1 MNKKKVLLFSFAAL
15 LSGSAVTAQTGQWKL
30 AGNSLNGT
38 QKLGSTNNFGVDFFT
53 NNVKRMSLTNTGN
66 LRFNS
71 DQLSIQFPNPGSTPK
86 PMMFL
91 YESGS
96 SNKAR
101 MIMAYSS
108 GFPSFGLRTDGF
120 NKFDFTD
127 GINSALT
134 VDLGPDNVGVNTIS
148 PKTRLHV
155 LNGSSGVSP
164 IANTTI
170 TAENNTN
177 NYISVLTPSA
187 SESGVLFGNPGN
199 AASGGIVYNSFGS
212 SNGLQFRTNGNVKR
226 MALTKDGFLNIGPS
240 ANEDYIVQINQNGAL
255 GLDLLGNGTD
265 WEFFAGSAGLSLFVD
280 GGAGGAKGQFNRST
294 GVYSALSDERAKT
307 NIKPMANVLEK
318 ISRLKPASYQY
329 KNVKDQ
335 QEYDGFIAQEVMNVF
350 PNLVTHNAE
359 SKRNVDQYLLNYSGF
374 GVIAIKGIQ
383 ELMKRNEEK
392 DAKIDALQ
400 KQINELKA
408 IVLKGSLSS
417 TSSNATINT
426 SLTDASLEQNAPNP
440 FASATTIRY
449 TLPQK
454 FTTAQILITDKSGK
468 TIKQLNVSGTGKGVV
483 NVEASALSAS
493 TYNYSLVVDGKIIST
508 KQMVVTK

>member
-15 LSGSAVTAQTGQWKL
+15 LGGNTLMAQTGQWKL
-30 AGNSLNGT
+30 AGNALAGT
-38 QKLGSTNNFGVDFFT
+38 EKLGSTNNFGVDFFT
-53 NNVKRMSLTNTGN
+53 NNVKRMSLTNKGN

-134 VDLGPDNVGVNTIS
+134 VDLGVDFVGVGTFS
-148 PKTRLHV
+148 PKTKLHV
-155 LNGSSGVSP
+155 FNGASGATPFAPSTLTLESSG
-164 IANTTI
+164 
-170 TAENNTN
+170 N
-177 NYISVLTPSA
+177 NYMNILAPKA
-187 SESGVLFGNPGN
+187 SETGILFGHNLN
-199 AASGGIVYNSFGS
+199 NISGGIVYNSG
-212 SNGLQFRTNGNVKR
+212 NTNALQFRTDANITR
-226 MALTKDGFLNIGPS
+226 MTLTKDGFLNVGPS
-240 ANEDYIVQINQNGAL
+240 ANEDYMVQINHNGNL
-255 GLDLLGNGTD
+255 GLDLVGNGTD
-265 WEFFAGSAGLSLFVD
+265 WEFFAANEGLQLFAD
-280 GGAGGAKGQFNRST
+280 GGVGGFHGLFDRTT
-294 GVYSALSDERAKT
+294 GFYSVQSDERVKS
-307 NIKPMANVLEK
+307 NIKPMADVLEK
-318 ISRLKPASYQY
+318 ISQLKPASFQY
-329 KNVKDQ
+329 KYSKNKQ
-335 QEYDGFIAQEVMNVF
+335 QYDGFIAQQVVKIF
-350 PNLVTHNAE
+350 PTLVTH
-359 SKRNVDQYLLNYSGF
+359 SIDKQRKIDLYTMNYSGF
-374 GVIAIKGIQ
+374 GIIAIKGIQ
-383 ELMKRNEEK
+383 ELMKINEEK

-400 KQINELKA
+400 KQIDELKA
-408 IVLKGSLSS
+408 IVLKGNQSS

-449 TLPQK
+449 ALPQK
-454 FTTAQILITDKSGK
+454 FATAQILITDKSGK
-468 TIKQLNVSGTGKGVV
+468 TIKQLNVSGAGKGVV
-483 NVEASALSAS
+483 NVEASALSAG
-493 TYNYSLVVDGKIIST
+493 TYNYSLIVDGKIIST